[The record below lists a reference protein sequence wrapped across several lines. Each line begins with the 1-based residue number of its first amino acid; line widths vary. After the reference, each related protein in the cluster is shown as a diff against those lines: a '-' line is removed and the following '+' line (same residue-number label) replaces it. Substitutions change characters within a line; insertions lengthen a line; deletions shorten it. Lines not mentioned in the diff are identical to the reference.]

1 MFSNMKISTKTIT
14 IALAGPAI
22 TAFIMGYLQ
31 VSSIETEARD
41 AILKESRTIVQLAE
55 ASREQMNQKLKNGIL
70 MPFEDIPADKI
81 LDAVPVISAI
91 NIAMT
96 NSESSEYTFR
106 VPKES
111 PRNIE
116 NTPTPLE
123 SRILKQMKDSGE
135 DEATV
140 IADGQIRYF
149 KAIRLTEECLYCHG
163 GPAGSSD
170 VTGGIK
176 EGWKVNEI
184 HGAFEIISSLG
195 PAQKRTVSA
204 MINVSLW
211 TLGIF
216 GIIALAAISLIRN
229 NVAKPLTEITT
240 QTNNMSGGDFSQR
253 LIAKR
258 NDEVGIVK
266 NTLNTMIDS
275 VTDVIRTVT
284 HATDSV
290 NTGSKELSDAAESLA
305 NGAANQ
311 ASSIQEIASTMEE
324 MTSSINQNANNSN
337 KTADI
342 ARQAAEEAEESGK
355 ALSQALSALT
365 EISDKI
371 LVIDDIARQ
380 TNLLA
385 LNAAIEA
392 ARAGEHGKGFA
403 VVASEVRK
411 LAERSGEAAVE
422 IITISNASSSVAN
435 HAEEKLAALVPEI
448 KQTAEYVQE
457 IAAAS
462 REQSEGATQ
471 VNAALQQLDNIIQQN
486 AAAAEE
492 IAATTKEL
500 SAQSEQLS
508 DTASFFKVKDD
519 Y

>member
-1 MFSNMKISTKTIT
+1 MFKNIKISTKTIA

-22 TAFIMGYLQ
+22 TALIMGYLQ
-31 VSSIETEARD
+31 VSSIKDEAQD
-41 AILKESRTIVQLAE
+41 AILKKSRAIVQLAE
-55 ASREQMNQKLKNGIL
+55 ASREQMNKKLNDGIL
-70 MPFEDIPADKI
+70 MPFEDIPPEKVI
-81 LDAVPVISAI
+81 QAVPVISAI
-91 NIAMT
+91 NVVKA
-96 NSESSEYTFR
+96 NAKASGYTFR

-116 NTPTPLE
+116 NAPTPLE
-123 SRILKQMKDSGE
+123 SRILKQMKTSGK

-140 IADGQIRYF
+140 IEDGQIRYF

-163 GPAGSSD
+163 DPAGSKD
-170 VTGGIK
+170 VTGGTK

-204 MINVSLW
+204 IIDVSLW
-211 TLGIF
+211 TLAIF
-216 GIIALAAISLIRN
+216 GFIAIAAIRLISST
-229 NVAKPLTEITT
+229 VAKPLNEITE
-240 QTNNMSGGDFSQR
+240 QTRNMSTGDFSQR
-253 LIAKR
+253 LVSVR
-258 NDEVGIVK
+258 NDEIGTVK
-266 NTLNTMIDS
+266 NTLNTMVDS
-275 VTDVIRTVT
+275 IADVIRTVT
-284 HATDSV
+284 RATNSV
-290 NTGSKELSDAAESLA
+290 NTGSRELSDAADSLA
-305 NGAANQ
+305 NGAASQ
-311 ASSIQEIASTMEE
+311 ASSIEEIASTMEE

-342 ARQAAEEAEESGK
+342 ARNAAEDAEQSGI

-422 IITISNASSSVAN
+422 IITISNTSSNVAN
-435 HAEEKLAALVPEI
+435 LAEEKLAALVPEI
-448 KQTAEYVQE
+448 KKTAEYVQE

-462 REQSEGATQ
+462 QEQSEGATQ
-471 VNAALQQLDNIIQQN
+471 VNTALQQLDNVIQQN
-486 AAAAEE
+486 ASAAEQ

-500 SAQSEQLS
+500 FGQSEQLA
-508 DTASFFKVKDD
+508 DTTSFFKIKDD
-519 Y
+519 E